1 MLSMRWIANYQ
12 VKVVQEKL
20 VRDYGKKNRI
30 GMKSYQ
36 LYEKNN

>member
-1 MLSMRWIANYQ
+1 MRWIANYQ
-12 VKVVQEKL
+12 VKVVQETL
-20 VRDYGKKNRI
+20 VRDYGKRNGI